1 MTRTSS
7 SFPYHRSSAPDGV
20 LIKRC
25 SEMFRKFIEEKLCKN
40 VISIK
45 MQCNFIEITLRR
57 EYNKNTSGRLLELV
71 TPKQPTSKYL
81 AN

>member
-1 MTRTSS
+1 
-7 SFPYHRSSAPDGV
+7 
-20 LIKRC
+20 
-25 SEMFRKFIEEKLCKN
+25 MFRKFIEKKLCKN

-81 AN
+81 ANNFLHLSQLFSSFYGGISM